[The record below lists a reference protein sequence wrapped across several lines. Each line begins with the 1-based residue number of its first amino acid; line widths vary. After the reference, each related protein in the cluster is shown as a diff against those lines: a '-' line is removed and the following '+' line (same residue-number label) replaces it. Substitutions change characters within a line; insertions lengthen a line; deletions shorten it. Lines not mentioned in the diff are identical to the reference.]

1 MRSVFFL
8 KTLALRSLHRKKRSD
23 SSFFSFRAMM
33 QVEDDMEIVIGKL
46 FFLISSAWA
55 FVVLYR
61 IAASLLAH
69 RRPTQ
74 RIRVYPPQ
82 PPAQPVYSEKPRR
95 AQIH

>member
-1 MRSVFFL
+1 
-8 KTLALRSLHRKKRSD
+8 
-23 SSFFSFRAMM
+23 MM

-69 RRPTQ
+69 RRPIQ
-74 RIRVYPPQ
+74 RIRAHPPQ
-82 PPAQPVYSEKPRR
+82 PPAQPVYPEKSKQ
-95 AQIH
+95 AHIN

>member
-1 MRSVFFL
+1 
-8 KTLALRSLHRKKRSD
+8 
-23 SSFFSFRAMM
+23 MM
-33 QVEDDMEIVIGKL
+33 QVEDDMEIIIGKV

-74 RIRVYPPQ
+74 RMRSYPPQ
-82 PPAQPVYSEKPRR
+82 APARPVYSEKPKR
-95 AQIH
+95 AQIN